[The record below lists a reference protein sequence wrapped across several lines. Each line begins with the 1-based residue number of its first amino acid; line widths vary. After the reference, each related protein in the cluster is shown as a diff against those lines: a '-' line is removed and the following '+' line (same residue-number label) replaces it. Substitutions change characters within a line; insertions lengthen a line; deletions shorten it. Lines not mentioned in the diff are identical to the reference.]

1 MALPKL
7 NTQTYE
13 LEVPS
18 TDEKIRYRPF
28 LVKEEKILLQ
38 AQEGGDGEI
47 MDAVADVVESCTFG
61 KINVSKLP
69 SFDLEYIFL
78 KIRSKAV
85 GEKVTLNLPFPG
97 DENVKV
103 PTKVDLSKV
112 EVHMDEEHTNKID
125 LTDEVSVVMRYP
137 TIKTFGGISVTK
149 LTADDAVEMT
159 SRCIHQ
165 VINGVETFESMD
177 LSKEDKTEFIENLT
191 QDQFAKVQ
199 KFFTTM
205 PKLSHTVT
213 LTHPKT
219 KKKAKYKL
227 EGMQSFF

>member
-61 KINVSKLP
+61 KLNVSKLP

-112 EVHMDEEHTNKID
+112 EVHMAEEHTNKID

-137 TIKTFGGISVTK
+137 TIKTFGGIKVTN

-159 SRCIHQ
+159 TRCIHQ
-165 VINGVETFESMD
+165 VINGVETFEAAD
-177 LSKEDKTEFIENLT
+177 LSKEDKSEFIENLT
-191 QDQFAKVQ
+191 QDQFAKIQ
-199 KFFTTM
+199 QFFTTM

>member
-38 AQEGGDGEI
+38 AQEGGETEI

-61 KINVSKLP
+61 KLDVSKLP

>member
-18 TDEKIRYRPF
+18 TDEKIKYRPF

-38 AQEGGDGEI
+38 AQEGGEVEM
-47 MDAVADVVESCTFG
+47 MDAVADVVTSCTFG
-61 KINVSKLP
+61 KLDVNKLP

-125 LTDEVSVVMRYP
+125 LTGQVSVVMRYP
-137 TIKTFGGISVTK
+137 TIKTFNGIKINK

-165 VINGVETFESMD
+165 VINGVETYEAVD
-177 LSKEDKTEFIENLT
+177 LSKEDKGEFIENLT
-191 QDQFAKVQ
+191 QDQFSKIQ

-205 PKLSHTVT
+205 PKLSHIVT

-219 KKKAKYKL
+219 KKKAKYKI

>member
-97 DENVKV
+97 DENVKI

-112 EVHMDEEHTNKID
+112 EVHMAEEHTNKID

-137 TIKTFGGISVTK
+137 TIKTFGGIKVTN

-159 SRCIHQ
+159 TRCIHQ
-165 VINGVETFESMD
+165 VINGVETFEAND
-177 LSKEDKTEFIENLT
+177 LSKEDKTDFIENLT

-199 KFFTTM
+199 QFFTTM

>member
-61 KINVSKLP
+61 KLNVSKLP

-97 DENVKV
+97 DENVKI

-112 EVHMDEEHTNKID
+112 EVHMAEEHTNKID

-137 TIKTFGGISVTK
+137 TIKTFGGIKVTN

-159 SRCIHQ
+159 TRCIHQ
-165 VINGVETFESMD
+165 VIIGVETFEAND
-177 LSKEDKTEFIENLT
+177 LSKEDKTDFIENLT

-199 KFFTTM
+199 QFFTTM

>member
-47 MDAVADVVESCTFG
+47 MDAVADVVDSCTFG

-97 DENVKV
+97 DENVKI

-112 EVHMDEEHTNKID
+112 EVHMAEEHTNKID

-137 TIKTFGGISVTK
+137 TIKTFGGIKVTN

-159 SRCIHQ
+159 TRCIHQ
-165 VINGVETFESMD
+165 VINGVETFEAND
-177 LSKEDKTEFIENLT
+177 LSKEDKTDFIENLT

-199 KFFTTM
+199 QFFSTM

>member
-97 DENVKV
+97 DENVKI

-112 EVHMDEEHTNKID
+112 EVHMAEEHTNKID

-137 TIKTFGGISVTK
+137 TIKTFGGIKVTN

-159 SRCIHQ
+159 TRCIHQ

>member
-1 MALPKL
+1 
-7 NTQTYE
+7 
-13 LEVPS
+13 
-18 TDEKIRYRPF
+18 
-28 LVKEEKILLQ
+28 
-38 AQEGGDGEI
+38 

-97 DENVKV
+97 DENVKI

-112 EVHMDEEHTNKID
+112 EVHMAEEHTNKID

-137 TIKTFGGISVTK
+137 TIKTFGGIKVTN

-159 SRCIHQ
+159 TRCIHQ
-165 VINGVETFESMD
+165 VINGVETFEAND
-177 LSKEDKTEFIENLT
+177 LSKEDKTDFIENLT

-199 KFFTTM
+199 QFFTTM

>member
-61 KINVSKLP
+61 KLNVSKLP

-97 DENVKV
+97 DENVKI

-112 EVHMDEEHTNKID
+112 EVHMAEEHTNKID

-137 TIKTFGGISVTK
+137 TIKTFGGIKVTN

-159 SRCIHQ
+159 TRCIHQ
-165 VINGVETFESMD
+165 VINGVETFEAAD
-177 LSKEDKTEFIENLT
+177 LSKEDKSEFIENLT
-191 QDQFAKVQ
+191 QDQFAKIQ
-199 KFFTTM
+199 QFFTTM

>member
-61 KINVSKLP
+61 KLNVSKLP

-97 DENVKV
+97 DENVKI

-112 EVHMDEEHTNKID
+112 EVHMAEEHTNKID

-137 TIKTFGGISVTK
+137 TIKTFGGIKVTN

>member
-38 AQEGGDGEI
+38 AQEGGETEI

-61 KINVSKLP
+61 KLDVSKLP

-97 DENVKV
+97 DENVKI

-112 EVHMDEEHTNKID
+112 EVHMAEEHTNKID

-137 TIKTFGGISVTK
+137 TIKTFGGIKVTN

-159 SRCIHQ
+159 TRCIHQ
-165 VINGVETFESMD
+165 VINGVETFEAND
-177 LSKEDKTEFIENLT
+177 LSKEDKTDFIENLT

-199 KFFTTM
+199 QFFTTM

>member
-38 AQEGGDGEI
+38 AQEGGETEI
-47 MDAVADVVESCTFG
+47 MDAVADVVESCSFG
-61 KINVSKLP
+61 KLDVSKLP

-97 DENVKV
+97 DENVKIQ
-103 PTKVDLSKV
+103 TKVDLSKV
-112 EVHMDEEHTNKID
+112 EVHMAEEHTNKID

-137 TIKTFGGISVTK
+137 TIKTFGGIKVTN

-165 VINGVETFESMD
+165 VINGVETFEAND
-177 LSKEDKTEFIENLT
+177 LSKEDKPDFIENLT

-199 KFFTTM
+199 QFFTTM

>member
-61 KINVSKLP
+61 KLDVSKLP

>member
-47 MDAVADVVESCTFG
+47 MDAVADVVDSCTFG

-97 DENVKV
+97 DENVKI

-112 EVHMDEEHTNKID
+112 EVHMAEEHTNKID

-137 TIKTFGGISVTK
+137 TIKTFGGIKVTN

-165 VINGVETFESMD
+165 VINGVETFEAAD
-177 LSKEDKTEFIENLT
+177 LSKEDKSEFIENLT
-191 QDQFAKVQ
+191 QDQFAKIQ
-199 KFFTTM
+199 QFFTTM

>member
-97 DENVKV
+97 DENVKI

-112 EVHMDEEHTNKID
+112 EVHMAEEHTNKID

-137 TIKTFGGISVTK
+137 TIKTFGCIKVTN

-159 SRCIHQ
+159 TRCIHQ

>member
-1 MALPKL
+1 MALPIL
-7 NTQTYE
+7 NTQTFE
-13 LEVPS
+13 LNIPS
-18 TDEKIRYRPF
+18 TDEKIKYRPF

-47 MDAVADVVESCTFG
+47 MDAVADVVDSCTFG

-97 DENVKV
+97 DENVKI

-112 EVHMDEEHTNKID
+112 EVHMAEEHTNKID

-137 TIKTFGGISVTK
+137 TIKTFGGIKVNN

-159 SRCIHQ
+159 TRCIHQ
-165 VINGVETFESMD
+165 VINGVETFEAAD
-177 LSKEDKTEFIENLT
+177 LSKEDKSEFIENLT
-191 QDQFAKVQ
+191 QDQFAKIQ
-199 KFFTTM
+199 QFFTTM

>member
-7 NTQTYE
+7 NTQTFE
-13 LEVPS
+13 LNVPS

-38 AQEGGDGEI
+38 AQEGGETEI

-61 KINVSKLP
+61 KLDVSKLP

-97 DENVKV
+97 DENVKI

-112 EVHMDEEHTNKID
+112 EVHMAEEHTNKID

-137 TIKTFGGISVTK
+137 TIKTFGGIKVTN

-159 SRCIHQ
+159 TRCIHQ
-165 VINGVETFESMD
+165 VINGVETFEAND
-177 LSKEDKTEFIENLT
+177 LSKEDKTDFIENLT

-199 KFFTTM
+199 QFFTTM

>member
-61 KINVSKLP
+61 KLNVSKLP

-112 EVHMDEEHTNKID
+112 EVHMAEEHTNKID

-137 TIKTFGGISVTK
+137 TIKTFGGIKVTN

-165 VINGVETFESMD
+165 VINGVETFEAAD
-177 LSKEDKTEFIENLT
+177 LSKEDKSEFIENLT
-191 QDQFAKVQ
+191 QDQFAKIQ
-199 KFFTTM
+199 QFFTTM

>member
-38 AQEGGDGEI
+38 AQEGGETEI

-61 KINVSKLP
+61 KLDVSKLP

-97 DENVKV
+97 DENVKI

-112 EVHMDEEHTNKID
+112 EVHMAEEHTNKID

-137 TIKTFGGISVTK
+137 TIKTFGGIKVTN

>member
-38 AQEGGDGEI
+38 AQEGGDSEI

-61 KINVSKLP
+61 KLNVSKLP

-97 DENVKV
+97 DENVKI

-112 EVHMDEEHTNKID
+112 EVHMAEEHTNKID

-137 TIKTFGGISVTK
+137 TIKTFGGIKVTN

-165 VINGVETFESMD
+165 VINGVETFEAND
-177 LSKEDKTEFIENLT
+177 LSKEDKTDFIENLT
-191 QDQFAKVQ
+191 QDQFAKIQ
-199 KFFTTM
+199 QFFTTM

>member
-61 KINVSKLP
+61 KLNVSKLP

-97 DENVKV
+97 DENVKI

-112 EVHMDEEHTNKID
+112 EVHMAEEHTNKID

-137 TIKTFGGISVTK
+137 TIKTFGGIKVTN

-165 VINGVETFESMD
+165 VINGVETFEAAD
-177 LSKEDKTEFIENLT
+177 LSKEDKSEFIENLT
-191 QDQFAKVQ
+191 QDQFAKIQ
-199 KFFTTM
+199 QFFTTM

>member
-47 MDAVADVVESCTFG
+47 MDAVADVVDSCTFG

-97 DENVKV
+97 DENVKI

-112 EVHMDEEHTNKID
+112 EVHMAEEHTNKID

-137 TIKTFGGISVTK
+137 TIKTFGGIKVTN

-165 VINGVETFESMD
+165 VINGVETFEAND
-177 LSKEDKTEFIENLT
+177 LSKEDKTDFIENLT

-199 KFFTTM
+199 QFFTTM

>member
-38 AQEGGDGEI
+38 AQEGGDSEI

-61 KINVSKLP
+61 KLNVSKLP

-97 DENVKV
+97 DENVKI

-112 EVHMDEEHTNKID
+112 EVHMAEEHTNKID

-137 TIKTFGGISVTK
+137 TIKTFGGIKVTN

-159 SRCIHQ
+159 TRCIHQ
-165 VINGVETFESMD
+165 VINGVETFEAND
-177 LSKEDKTEFIENLT
+177 LSKEDKTDFIENLT

-199 KFFTTM
+199 QFFTTM

>member
-38 AQEGGDGEI
+38 AQEGGDSEI
-47 MDAVADVVESCTFG
+47 MDAVADVVDSCTFG

-97 DENVKV
+97 DENVKI

-112 EVHMDEEHTNKID
+112 EVHMAEEHTNKID

-137 TIKTFGGISVTK
+137 TIKTFGGIKVNN

-159 SRCIHQ
+159 TRCIHQ
-165 VINGVETFESMD
+165 VINGVETFEAAD
-177 LSKEDKTEFIENLT
+177 LSKEDKSEFIENLT
-191 QDQFAKVQ
+191 QDQFAKIQ
-199 KFFTTM
+199 QFFTTM

>member
-38 AQEGGDGEI
+38 AQEGGDSEI

-61 KINVSKLP
+61 KLNVSKLP

-85 GEKVTLNLPFPG
+85 GEKVTLNLPYPG
-97 DENVKV
+97 DENVKI

-112 EVHMDEEHTNKID
+112 EVHMAEEHTNKID

-137 TIKTFGGISVTK
+137 TIKTFGGIKVTN

-165 VINGVETFESMD
+165 VINGVETFEAAD
-177 LSKEDKTEFIENLT
+177 LSKEDKSEFIENLT
-191 QDQFAKVQ
+191 QDQFAKIQ
-199 KFFTTM
+199 QFFTTM

>member
-38 AQEGGDGEI
+38 AQEGGETEI

-61 KINVSKLP
+61 KLDVSKLP

-97 DENVKV
+97 DENVKI

-112 EVHMDEEHTNKID
+112 EVHMAEEHTNKID

-137 TIKTFGGISVTK
+137 TIKTFGGIKVTN

-165 VINGVETFESMD
+165 VINGVETFEAAD
-177 LSKEDKTEFIENLT
+177 LSKEDKSEFIENLT
-191 QDQFAKVQ
+191 QEQFAKIQ
-199 KFFTTM
+199 QFFTTM

>member
-61 KINVSKLP
+61 KLDVSKLP

-97 DENVKV
+97 DENVKI

-112 EVHMDEEHTNKID
+112 EVHMAEEHTNKID

-137 TIKTFGGISVTK
+137 TIKTFGGIKVTN

>member
-38 AQEGGDGEI
+38 AQEGGETEI

-61 KINVSKLP
+61 KLDVSKLP

-97 DENVKV
+97 DENVKI

-112 EVHMDEEHTNKID
+112 EVHMAEEHTNKID

-137 TIKTFGGISVTK
+137 TIKTFGGIRVTN